1 MLRTSMYTYVHT
13 NHTLTH
19 ARDTGVQNS
28 PPDEIGLPSGMES
41 DRIHASAGV
50 CVWVGGWLGGV
61 FVRWCLC
68 VCVSLCLHASVFV

>member
-1 MLRTSMYTYVHT
+1 MYTYVHT

-50 CVWVGGWLGGV
+50 CVCVWVGGWMGG
-61 FVRWCLC
+61 C
-68 VCVSLCLHASVFV
+68 VGA

>member
-1 MLRTSMYTYVHT
+1 MYTYVHT

-19 ARDTGVQNS
+19 TRDTGVQNS

-50 CVWVGGWLGGV
+50 CVCVGVWVCVGG
-61 FVRWCLC
+61 
-68 VCVSLCLHASVFV
+68 